1 MKPDGVSPSSHVTA
15 PRGDVQVL
23 FVTWD
28 GPRSTYLQG
37 LFLPIFTALRAQGYA
52 FHVLQ
57 FTWSAQEERDA
68 LAEACRAVG
77 VSYRS
82 ARIWRRPIALGSLA
96 SAFAGRMAV
105 RRAVREL
112 GIQLLM
118 PRSTLPAIATSAGAG
133 KGMARLP
140 VLLDADGLP
149 HDERVEF
156 GGASATGLSYRLLRD
171 LEAWSIRGADAV
183 TVRTRSAAEI
193 LKHRAGTGIDDAL
206 FHVVANARDPRLFQP
221 FTAEIRARRR
231 AELGIGGDQPVL
243 VYVGSSLTGKYR
255 GDAVFRFFRQVRLRR
270 PDARL
275 LILMPS
281 HDDANALLERYPDLA
296 SACIMRSAIPSEVAG
311 WLGIGD
317 LGLVLIHATFS
328 MQAVAAVKLAEYL
341 LCGLPVLASSRVGD
355 TDMVLDDMTGHRI
368 SEHDDAVLGQAAE
381 WFLDRVIPDRDGFR
395 VRCRAVGVAHFAMD
409 DAIGNYDRALR
420 AALASA
426 AVR

>member
-1 MKPDGVSPSSHVTA
+1 MKPDGVYPSSHTA
-15 PRGDVQVL
+15 ASHSDIQVL

-37 LFLPIFTALRAQGYA
+37 LFLPIFAALRAQGYV

-57 FTWSAQEERDA
+57 FTWSERDERDG

-82 ARIWRRPIALGSLA
+82 ARIWRRPIALGSLV
-96 SAFAGRMAV
+96 SALVGRMAV

-118 PRSTLPAIATSAGAG
+118 PRSTLPAIATSSGAG
-133 KGMARLP
+133 KDMPRLP

-171 LEAWSIRGADAV
+171 LEAWSIRQADAV
-183 TVRTRSAAEI
+183 TVRTRSAAGI
-193 LKHRAGTGIDDAL
+193 LRDRAGTGIDDAL
-206 FHVVANARDPRLFQP
+206 FHVVANARDSNLFQP
-221 FTAEIRARRR
+221 LRAEIRARRR
-231 AELGIGGDQPVL
+231 AELGISCDQPVL

-255 GDAVFRFFRQVRLRR
+255 GDAVFGFFQQVRLRR

-275 LILMPS
+275 FILMPS
-281 HDDANALLERYPDLA
+281 HDEAHALLERYPDLP
-296 SACIMRSAIPSEVAG
+296 SACIMRSASPSEVPA
-311 WLGIGD
+311 WLGIAD
-317 LGLVLIHATFS
+317 LGLVLLHATFS

-341 LCGLPVLASSRVGD
+341 LCGLPVLASSHVGD
-355 TDMVLDDMTGHRI
+355 TDTVLDDTTGYRI
-368 SEHDDAVLGQAAE
+368 SEYNDAALGQAAE
-381 WFLDRVIPDRDGFR
+381 WFLDCVISDRDGFR
-395 VRCRAVGVAHFAMD
+395 VRCRTAGVEHFSMD
-409 DAIGNYDRALR
+409 NSIGNYDRALR
-420 AALASA
+420 AALTSAS
-426 AVR
+426 RR

>member
-1 MKPDGVSPSSHVTA
+1 MMPDGVYPSSHTA
-15 PRGDVQVL
+15 VSRSDIQVL

-37 LFLPIFTALRAQGYA
+37 LFLPIFAALRAQGYA

-57 FTWSAQEERDA
+57 FTWSAQDERDA
-68 LAEACRAVG
+68 LAEACRAVD

-82 ARIWRRPIALGSLA
+82 ARIWRRPIALGGLA

-118 PRSTLPAIATSAGAG
+118 PRSTLPAIATSAGAS
-133 KGMARLP
+133 KGISRLP

-156 GGASATGLSYRLLRD
+156 GNASPTGLSYRLLRD
-171 LEAWSIRGADAV
+171 LEAWSIRKADAV
-183 TVRTRSAAEI
+183 TVRTRSAAGI
-193 LKHRAGTGIDDAL
+193 LRDRAGTGIDDAL

-221 FTAEIRARRR
+221 FTAEIRSRRR
-231 AELGIGGDQPVL
+231 AALGIDSDQPV
-243 VYVGSSLTGKYR
+243 VAYVGSSLTGKYR
-255 GDAVFRFFRQVRLRR
+255 GDAVFRFFRQVQLRR

-281 HDDANALLERYPDLA
+281 HEDANALLDSYPDLA
-296 SACIMRSAIPSEVAG
+296 RACIMRSATPSEVPG
-311 WLGIGD
+311 WLSIAD

-341 LCGLPVLASSRVGD
+341 LCGLPVLASSHVGD
-355 TDMVLDDMTGHRI
+355 TDAVLDDATGYRV
-368 SEHDDAVLGQAAE
+368 SEPDDAVLWQAAE
-381 WFLDRVIPDRDGFR
+381 WFLDRVMSDRDGFR
-395 VRCRAVGVAHFAMD
+395 ARCRAVGVAHFSID
-409 DAIGNYDRALR
+409 NAISNYDRALR
-420 AALASA
+420 AALTA
-426 AVR
+426 AVAR